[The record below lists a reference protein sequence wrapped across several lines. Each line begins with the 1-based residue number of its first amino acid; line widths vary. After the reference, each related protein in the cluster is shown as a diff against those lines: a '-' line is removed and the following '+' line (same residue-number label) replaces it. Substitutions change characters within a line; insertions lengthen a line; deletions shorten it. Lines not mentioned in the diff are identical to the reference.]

1 MLNKVNDFKR
11 IWDFVGRRDFSQE
24 KLHFVFS
31 YFFLFCFFFFLAAPL
46 GLQDPTCP
54 TRA

>member
-1 MLNKVNDFKR
+1 MILKEFG
-11 IWDFVGRRDFSQE
+11 ILLAE
-24 KLHFVFS
+24 EI
-31 YFFLFCFFFFLAAPL
+31 FLRKNFILFLVTSFYSVFFFFLAAPL